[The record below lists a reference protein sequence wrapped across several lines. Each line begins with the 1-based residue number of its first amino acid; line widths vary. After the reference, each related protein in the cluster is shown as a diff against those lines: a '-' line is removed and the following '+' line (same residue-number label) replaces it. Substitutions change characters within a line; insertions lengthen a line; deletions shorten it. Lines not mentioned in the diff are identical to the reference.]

1 MMNEILSSLKEEL
14 VGEEIRLIKM
24 EDMISSQLEN
34 TNSVFENDDYE
45 DALDNGNYSYYV
57 DSYNW
62 VDICFKVIEDDG
74 TNNPLV
80 EITSVEAI

>member
-1 MMNEILSSLKEEL
+1 MNEILSSLKEEL
-14 VGEEIRLIKM
+14 LGEEMTLLKM
-24 EDMISSQLEN
+24 EDIISFQLEG
-34 TNSVFENDDYE
+34 TNSVFENDDYQ

-62 VDICFKVIEDDG
+62 VDIYFKIIEDDG

-80 EITSVEAI
+80 GITSVEAI